1 MTKFAIVGTGII
13 FKHHA
18 NSIAAL
24 DNAELVAVCDINEEK
39 AKEYSEKYDVPYV
52 LDYKKLPELV
62 DFDAVILNLPH
73 GLHCEAAVFFLN
85 AGKHVLVE
93 KPMANT
99 VEECDKMIEASQKS
113 GKKLAVGHMQ
123 RHYPINQLAKEI
135 AASGDLGEF
144 VMYTE
149 NRCEDYFYENRPKW
163 FLSKKMAG
171 GGIAMNFA
179 AHAFDKFFT
188 FTGQSEVTSV
198 DAMCGNLA
206 NDYDVEGHAQIFA
219 KFAGGK
225 SASITLTGYA
235 ATGSFVNLYFTKG
248 AIRLAS
254 RSVVE
259 VNRGDGNG
267 YVPVEADIS
276 GPTAFTRQLD
286 AFIKYINGEDA
297 DVADGY
303 YGRRIIDA
311 ITRGYAANEKA

>member
-39 AKEYSEKYDVPYV
+39 AKEYSEKYNVPYV
-52 LDYKKLPELV
+52 LDYKKLPETV

-73 GLHCEAAVFFLN
+73 ALHCEATVFFLN
-85 AGKHVLVE
+85 AGKHVLIE

-99 VEECDKMIEASQKS
+99 VEECDKMIEAAEKS
-113 GKKLAVGHMQ
+113 GKKLAVGHIQ
-123 RHYPINQLAKEI
+123 RHYPVNKLARKI
-135 AASGDLGEF
+135 ATSGELGTF

-149 NRCEDYFYENRPKW
+149 ERCEDYFYEKRPKW
-163 FLSKKMAG
+163 FLNKKMAG

-179 AHAFDKFFT
+179 AHAFDKIFT
-188 FTGQSEVTSV
+188 LAGESNVTSV

-219 KFAGGK
+219 KFDNNS

-235 ATGSFVNLYFTKG
+235 ATGGGVNLYFSKG
-248 AIRLAS
+248 AMRLAT
-254 RSVVE
+254 RSAVE
-259 VNRGDGNG
+259 INRGDGNG
-267 YVPVEADIS
+267 FIPVEADIS
-276 GPTAFTRQLD
+276 GPTAFTNQLD

-297 DVADGY
+297 DIADGY

-311 ITRGYAANEKA
+311 ITRAYAKSEEA